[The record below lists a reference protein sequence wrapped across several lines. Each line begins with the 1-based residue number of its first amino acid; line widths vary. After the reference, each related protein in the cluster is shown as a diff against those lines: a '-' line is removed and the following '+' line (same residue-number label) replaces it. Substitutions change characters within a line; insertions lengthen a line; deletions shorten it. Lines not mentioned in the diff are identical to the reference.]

1 MILEPQHICHGGC
14 PKHIL
19 KWNPD
24 KALHYTEHL
33 GHNTEGHN
41 SFMKAIER
49 KDVEAANNYLRAM
62 IISAACT
69 SGMGKFSPCVF
80 YRKNQRVA
88 AGARKAPWFD
98 DECRRKRRDFL
109 RSLRDGRE
117 DLQDTKKE
125 YRKYTRRVAR
135 KFSKQQTA
143 IFLDK
148 LSKRDPAI
156 YDMLK
161 QRRTT
166 CPSPVPTDAWNTYLL
181 SHFNAKPPPK
191 PPDALNR
198 NSRHID
204 ARASAVPLGRGRVSQ
219 GMSRTADAFDCPS
232 LAVMTCL
239 VSKFLGKMTA
249 SSSPGFEDFSA
260 PFLKYAYPGDE
271 KDKNVLVPYLANL
284 FHVALSEKRISACWK
299 KSQDLPPLQRRL

>member
-1 MILEPQHICHGGC
+1 MI
-14 PKHIL
+14 
-19 KWNPD
+19 
-24 KALHYTEHL
+24 
-33 GHNTEGHN
+33 
-41 SFMKAIER
+41 
-49 KDVEAANNYLRAM
+49 V
-62 IISAACT
+62 SAACT
-69 SGMGKFSPCVF
+69 SGMGKFSPCDF

-98 DECRRKRRDFL
+98 DVCWRKRRDVL

-117 DLQDTKKE
+117 DIQDTKKE
-125 YRKYTRRVAR
+125 YRKHTRRVAR

-143 IFLDK
+143 FFLDK
-148 LSKRDPAI
+148 LSKKDPAI

-204 ARASAVPLGRGRVSQ
+204 ARASAVPLGRGV
-219 GMSRTADAFDCPS
+219 
-232 LAVMTCL
+232 
-239 VSKFLGKMTA
+239 
-249 SSSPGFEDFSA
+249 
-260 PFLKYAYPGDE
+260 
-271 KDKNVLVPYLANL
+271 
-284 FHVALSEKRISACWK
+284 FHKE
-299 KSQDLPPLQRRL
+299 

>member
-1 MILEPQHICHGGC
+1 
-14 PKHIL
+14 
-19 KWNPD
+19 
-24 KALHYTEHL
+24 
-33 GHNTEGHN
+33 
-41 SFMKAIER
+41 
-49 KDVEAANNYLRAM
+49 M

-80 YRKNQRVA
+80 YRKKQTNRQNRNKHKQKQKQTETNKRVA

-98 DECRRKRRDFL
+98 DVCRRKRRDFL
-109 RSLRDGRE
+109 RSLRDSRE
-117 DLQDTKKE
+117 DLQDIKKE
-125 YRKYTRRVAR
+125 YRKHTRRVAR

-161 QRRTT
+161 QRKIT

-191 PPDALNR
+191 PPDTLNR

-204 ARASAVPLGRGRVSQ
+204 ARASAVPLGRGRISQ
-219 GMSRTADAFDCPS
+219 GMNRTVDAFDCPS

-239 VSKFLGKMTA
+239 VSKFLGKMNQ
-249 SSSPGFEDFSA
+249 
-260 PFLKYAYPGDE
+260 L
-271 KDKNVLVPYLANL
+271 
-284 FHVALSEKRISACWK
+284 LS
-299 KSQDLPPLQRRL
+299 